1 LQNFADLPSR
11 KIRFPCMDAGR
22 GGKVSGEREIFFID
36 QEIWRAR
43 RTAALTVI
51 FFDCTGG

>member
-1 LQNFADLPSR
+1 
-11 KIRFPCMDAGR
+11 MDAGR